1 MGQFSAL
8 HTATMKAC
16 LLSLLCLLG
25 ALAVLVEG
33 VTVQILPSEPPRLG
47 PPAAW
52 PYASGCLFQ
61 DGDLSFPLESVKQLK
76 DLKEEP
82 KPRLVS
88 HKRLAARAPQPVTP
102 SLCSHPAFPE
112 ALKPLCTK
120 PNAEEILRRLR
131 AIAQDPNTC
140 EICAYAACTGC

>member
-1 MGQFSAL
+1 MN
-8 HTATMKAC
+8 AC

-33 VTVQILPSEPPRLG
+33 VTVQ
-47 PPAAW
+47 
-52 PYASGCLFQ
+52 

-76 DLKEEP
+76 DLQEVPEP
-82 KPRLVS
+82 LLVNHKKFAPRLAVPV
-88 HKRLAARAPQPVTP
+88 APR
-102 SLCSHPAFPE
+102 LCSHAAFPE
-112 ALKPLCTK
+112 ALKPLCKK
-120 PNAEEILRRLR
+120 PNAEEILKKLK

>member
-8 HTATMKAC
+8 HTAAMNAC

-25 ALAVLVEG
+25 ALAVLAEG
-33 VTVQILPSEPPRLG
+33 VTV
-47 PPAAW
+47 
-52 PYASGCLFQ
+52 Q

-76 DLKEEP
+76 DLQEEL

-88 HKRLAARAPQPVTP
+88 HRRVAARLAQPVTP
-102 SLCSHPAFPE
+102 SLCNHSAFPE
-112 ALKPLCTK
+112 ALKPLCQK
-120 PNAEEILRRLR
+120 PNAEEILRRLK

>member
-33 VTVQILPSEPPRLG
+33 VTV
-47 PPAAW
+47 
-52 PYASGCLFQ
+52 Q